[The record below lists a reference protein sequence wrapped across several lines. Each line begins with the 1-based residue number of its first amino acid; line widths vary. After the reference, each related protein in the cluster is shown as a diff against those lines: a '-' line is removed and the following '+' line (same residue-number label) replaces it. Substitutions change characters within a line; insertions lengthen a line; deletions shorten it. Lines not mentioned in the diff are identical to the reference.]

1 VYYDDTALCEVT
13 CGSSLAHLGH
23 VFPKSILQAIAG
35 FSRMLEEFVVE
46 RHFTAPRTLMFQ
58 VFTQPEHLK
67 RWWAPQPYT
76 IPVCTIDL
84 RPGGIWHYCMRSPE
98 NQEQWARSVYSEIVP
113 PEKLVYTS
121 TFADEHA
128 NPIEGMPE
136 HLTTVIFTEEVGKT
150 QVSARVQF
158 ASAAALKVAVDMDI
172 LQVMSMTW
180 EYLVGYVQ
188 ELQTT

>member
-1 VYYDDTALCEVT
+1 MFDYQ
-13 CGSSLAHLGH
+13 SLSPRIGE
-23 VFPKSILQAIAG
+23 Q
-35 FSRMLEEFVVE
+35 EFVVE

-84 RPGGIWHYCMRSPE
+84 RPGGIWHYCLRSPE
-98 NQEQWARSVYSEIVP
+98 GQEQWARNVYREIVS

-136 HLTTVIFTEEVGKT
+136 HLTTVIFTEEAGKT

-158 ASAAALKVAVDMDI
+158 ASAAALKVAVDMGI
-172 LQVMSMTW
+172 LQGMSVTW

>member
-1 VYYDDTALCEVT
+1 MFDYH
-13 CGSSLAHLGH
+13 SLSPRGGE
-23 VFPKSILQAIAG
+23 Q
-35 FSRMLEEFVVE
+35 EFVVE
-46 RHFTAPRTLMFQ
+46 RQFSAPRTLLFQ

-76 IPVCTIDL
+76 MPICTIDL
-84 RPGGIWHYCMRSPE
+84 RPGGIWHYSMRSPE
-98 NQEQWARSVYSEIVP
+98 GQDHWARSVYKEIVP

-136 HLTTVIFTEEVGKT
+136 HLTTVIFTEEADKT

-158 ASAAALKVAVDMDI
+158 ASAAALSVAVDMGMV
-172 LQVMSMTW
+172 QGMNMTW
-180 EYLVGYVQ
+180 DSLVGYVQ
-188 ELQTT
+188 ELHTA

>member
-1 VYYDDTALCEVT
+1 MFDYQSL
-13 CGSSLAHLGH
+13 SSRVGE
-23 VFPKSILQAIAG
+23 Q
-35 FSRMLEEFVVE
+35 ECVVE
-46 RHFTAPRTLMFQ
+46 RHFTAPRTLLFQ

-98 NQEQWARSVYSEIVP
+98 GQDQWARSVYREIVP

-136 HLTTVIFTEEVGKT
+136 HLTTVIFTEEALKT
-150 QVSARVQF
+150 RVTARVQF
-158 ASAAALKVAVDMDI
+158 SSAAALSVAVDMGM
-172 LQVMSMTW
+172 LQGMSMTW
-180 EYLVGYVQ
+180 DYLVEFVQ
-188 ELQTT
+188 ELQAK

>member
-1 VYYDDTALCEVT
+1 MFDYH
-13 CGSSLAHLGH
+13 SLGPY
-23 VFPKSILQAIAG
+23 VGEQEI
-35 FSRMLEEFVVE
+35 VVE
-46 RHFTAPRTLMFQ
+46 RQFAAPRTLMFQ

-84 RPGGIWHYCMRSPE
+84 RPGGIWHYCLRSPE
-98 NQEQWARSVYSEIVP
+98 GQEQWARNVYREIVS

-128 NPIEGMPE
+128 NPIVGIPE
-136 HLTTVIFTEEVGKT
+136 HLTTVIFTEEAGKT

-158 ASAAALKVAVDMDI
+158 ASTAALKVAVDMGI
-172 LQVMSMTW
+172 LQGMSVTW